1 MTLPLQKFEPTKF
14 LHNYF
19 CKVAPIPLA
28 SIALQI
34 VAIELF
40 SSSYGIAH
48 HQLNYP
54 ISNNQRMKVLVA
66 NFIFLRKKKND
77 TIVPLATLKEILNLP
92 KKLFVEMKISNFI
105 II

>member
-34 VAIELF
+34 VVLNCFLQVMELT
-40 SSSYGIAH
+40 
-48 HQLNYP
+48 
-54 ISNNQRMKVLVA
+54 
-66 NFIFLRKKKND
+66 
-77 TIVPLATLKEILNLP
+77 TIN
-92 KKLFVEMKISNFI
+92 
-105 II
+105 

>member
-1 MTLPLQKFEPTKF
+1 MTLPLTNFEPTKN

-48 HQLNYP
+48 HQLKYP
-54 ISNNQRMKVLVA
+54 ISNNQQMKVLVT
-66 NFIFLRKKKND
+66 NYYFLRKTKK
-77 TIVPLATLKEILNLP
+77 
-92 KKLFVEMKISNFI
+92 
-105 II
+105 